1 MTSHRTTTAARPC
14 EPSELAGVL
23 AASLLLLVAACGS
36 KQPTADDNARA
47 ADAALY
53 AAAGAGDCDAVL
65 GHATPDL
72 RAQLEDVGCEE
83 MIARFQERP
92 VARVVGA
99 VVDGRDTSARL
110 VRVELRDAR
119 EVLVRVRQRSGRWMV
134 ESL

>member
-1 MTSHRTTTAARPC
+1 
-14 EPSELAGVL
+14 
-23 AASLLLLVAACGS
+23 
-36 KQPTADDNARA
+36 
-47 ADAALY
+47 
-53 AAAGAGDCDAVL
+53 L